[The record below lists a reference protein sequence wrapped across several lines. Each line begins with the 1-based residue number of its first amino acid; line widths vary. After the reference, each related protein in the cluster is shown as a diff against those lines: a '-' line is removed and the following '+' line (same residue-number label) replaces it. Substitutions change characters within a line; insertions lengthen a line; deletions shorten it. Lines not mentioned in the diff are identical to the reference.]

1 MSLVSY
7 PSTLM
12 TAQLRTYAFRIVSG
26 LLLAAGLELH
36 AEPIHLVRPEATVHA
51 GTADELTSVIDGVTA
66 GPRGWSPAPKVSEPQ
81 ALVVRCERPVEADAL
96 DIALFFLAGRPMN
109 AIADFALS
117 YTTDAEPSLVGNWQ
131 PLEILRFS
139 AEVTSLRR
147 AGPGRLVSESPPRL
161 MTGTVP
167 DDVYRVEAL
176 LPGRHATGF
185 RLDVFPVK
193 PYDSDTP
200 GLSWHAPHDFSLT
213 EFRIA
218 EHARETTNI
227 ALQRPV
233 KASHPLEILMVPGAL
248 TDGLPATIA
257 HPGKADLGADF
268 WFEIDLG
275 RVVQFDH
282 IGLRTRGDDYLDRFS
297 QMKLRS
303 HDEDP
308 SAGAAP
314 VWEGMIRADGSHP
327 ARGEV
332 DIVRAGMGQGTFR
345 GRYLRISTDSP
356 VPFSPQLAEVEVYE
370 TRRPEVI
377 AAQADGREIPVMERL
392 ELPPG
397 TRRLSLRLRIPQSG
411 MPADV
416 RFRWRLRG
424 DLEAW
429 QDSYLM
435 NIDMPCPPPGKTT
448 FEAQA
453 LHSDGQWDAS
463 VYRLPVVARQPLW
476 ETGAFRWLGGGFI
489 VLSAA
494 GLGILGSRRRTARK
508 LARMK
513 AETAL
518 ANERSRIAR
527 DIHDDLGVSLT
538 QIAMQCEVMEDDF
551 DHPEHM
557 HQHLAE
563 LSNSA
568 RAVTRA
574 VDEIVWA
581 VTPGNDTLEKFT
593 TFIGQFVQNCLRPTG
608 LACRL
613 ALPAEL
619 PDLPMEA
626 TLRHHLYLV
635 IREALNNI
643 IRHAHA
649 QTVHFTLTLAGRT
662 LTLTLTDDGAG
673 FDPSP
678 DAIPAGERL
687 FSGNG
692 LSNMRKRM
700 EEIGGT
706 LEIVSAPGRGTTLTL
721 LLKL

>member
-1 MSLVSY
+1 MISRSFAYWVK
-7 PSTLM
+7 
-12 TAQLRTYAFRIVSG
+12 RV
-26 LLLAAGLELH
+26 LLLCLWTLLD
-36 AEPIHLVRPEATVHA
+36 AEPLRLMHPEATYHA
-51 GTADELTSVIDGVTA
+51 GAEDELAFVVDGVA
-66 GPRGWSPAPKVSEPQ
+66 VGPRGWSPAPKVSEPH
-81 ALVVRCERPVEADAL
+81 ALVVRCERPVEADEL

-117 YTTDAEPSLVGNWQ
+117 YTTDAEPSLTGNWQ

-147 AGPGRLVSESPPRL
+147 VSPGRLISDSPPRL
-161 MTGTVP
+161 MTGTVQ
-167 DDVYRVEAL
+167 DDVYRIEAL
-176 LPGRHATGF
+176 LTGRHATGF

-193 PYDSDTP
+193 PHDREMP
-200 GLSWHAPHDFSLT
+200 GLSWHAPYDFSLT
-213 EFRIA
+213 EFRVA
-218 EHARETTNI
+218 EHVRETTNI

-233 KASHPLEILMVPGAL
+233 KSSHPLEVLMVPDAL

-275 RVVQFDH
+275 RVIHFDH

-297 QMKLRS
+297 RIRVRS

-308 SAGAAP
+308 AAGAAP
-314 VWEGMIRADGSHP
+314 IWEGMIRGDGTHP

-332 DIVRAGMGQGTFR
+332 DIVRTGMGQGPFR

-356 VPFSPQLAEVEVYE
+356 VPYSPQLAEVEVYE
-370 TRRPEVI
+370 TRQPEVI
-377 AAQADGREIPVMERL
+377 AAQADGREIPVNGRL

-397 TRRLSLRLRIPQSG
+397 TRRLSLRLRISQSG

-416 RFRWRLRG
+416 RFRWRLRD
-424 DLEAW
+424 DLDTW

-435 NIDMPCPPPGKTT
+435 NIDMPCPPPGQTT

-463 VYRLPVVARQPLW
+463 VYRLPVVARQHFW
-476 ETGAFRWLGGGFI
+476 ETGAFRWLGGGAI

-551 DHPEHM
+551 DHPEQM

-563 LSNSA
+563 LSSSA
-568 RAVTRA
+568 RALTRA

-593 TFIGQFVQNCLRPTG
+593 AFIGQFVQNCLRPTG

-619 PDLPMEA
+619 PSIPMEA
-626 TLRHHLYLV
+626 TIRHHLYLV

-649 QTVHFTLTLAGRT
+649 QTVHFNLSLAGRT
-662 LTLTLTDDGAG
+662 LTLSLTDDGAG

-687 FSGNG
+687 FRGNG

-700 EEIGGT
+700 DEIGGT
-706 LEIVSAPGRGTTLTL
+706 LEIVSSSGLGTTLIL
-721 LLKL
+721 QLKLS

>member
-1 MSLVSY
+1 
-7 PSTLM
+7 
-12 TAQLRTYAFRIVSG
+12 
-26 LLLAAGLELH
+26 LLAFPALPLV
-36 AEPIHLVRPEATVHA
+36 AEPLRLTHPEATFHA
-51 GTADELTSVIDGVTA
+51 GTADDFACVVDGVTA

-81 ALVVRCERPVEADAL
+81 ALVVRCERPVEADEL
-96 DIALFFLAGRPMN
+96 DIALFFLAGRPLN

-117 YTTDAEPSLVGNWQ
+117 FTTDAEPSLAGNWL
-131 PLEILRFS
+131 PLEILRFN
-139 AEVTSLRR
+139 AEVTTLRR
-147 AGPGRLVSESPPRL
+147 AGPGRLVSELPRRL
-161 MTGTVP
+161 MTGTIP
-167 DDVYRVEAL
+167 DDVYRMEL
-176 LPGRHATGF
+176 RLPGGRATGF
-185 RLDVFPVK
+185 RLEVFPVK
-193 PYDSDTP
+193 PDDGMAP
-200 GLSWHAPHDFSLT
+200 GLSWHAPYDFSLT
-213 EFRIA
+213 EFRVA
-218 EHARETTNI
+218 EHIRETTNI

-233 KASHPLEILMVPGAL
+233 KASHPLEILMVPDAL

-257 HPGKADLGADF
+257 HPGKGDLGSDF

-275 RVVQFDH
+275 RVVHFDH
-282 IGLRTRGDDYLDRFS
+282 LGLRTRGDDYLDRLS
-297 QMKLRS
+297 QVWVRS
-303 HDEDP
+303 YDEEP
-308 SAGAAP
+308 AAGLAP
-314 VWEGMIRADGSHP
+314 VWEGLLRADGSYP

-332 DIVRAGMGQGTFR
+332 DIVRAEMGQGNFQ
-345 GRYLRISTDSP
+345 GRYLRISSESK

-377 AAQADGREIPVMERL
+377 AALADGRGIPVTDRL

-397 TRRLSLRLRIPQSG
+397 TRRLSLRLRIPQAG
-411 MPADV
+411 MPAGV

-424 DLEAW
+424 DLETW
-429 QDSYLM
+429 QDSHLM
-435 NIDMPCPPPGKTT
+435 SIDMPSPPPGKTT

-453 LHSDGQWDAS
+453 LHSDGQWDAT
-463 VYRLPVVARQPLW
+463 VYRLPVVTRQHLW
-476 ETGAFRWLGGGFI
+476 ETSVFRWVGGGAI

-494 GLGILGSRRRTARK
+494 GLGILGSRRRNARK

-527 DIHDDLGVSLT
+527 DIHDDLGVSLS

-551 DHPEHM
+551 DKPQQM
-557 HQHLAE
+557 RQHVAE
-563 LSNSA
+563 LSSSA

-593 TFIGQFVQNCLRPTG
+593 AFIGQFVENCLRPTG
-608 LACRL
+608 IACRL
-613 ALPAEL
+613 ALPDEV
-619 PDLPMEA
+619 PHIPMEA

-649 QTVHFTLTLAGRT
+649 QTVHFTLTLEERT
-662 LTLTLTDDGAG
+662 LTLVLSDDGAG

-678 DAIPAGERL
+678 DAIPAGER
-687 FSGNG
+687 FYGGNG

-700 EEIGGT
+700 DEIGGT
-706 LEIVSAPGRGTTLTL
+706 LEIVSAPGRGTALTL
-721 LLKL
+721 QLKF

>member
-1 MSLVSY
+1 L
-7 PSTLM
+7 
-12 TAQLRTYAFRIVSG
+12 
-26 LLLAAGLELH
+26 
-36 AEPIHLVRPEATVHA
+36 
-51 GTADELTSVIDGVTA
+51 
-66 GPRGWSPAPKVSEPQ
+66 
-81 ALVVRCERPVEADAL
+81 
-96 DIALFFLAGRPMN
+96 N

-117 YTTDAEPSLVGNWQ
+117 YTTDAEPTLAGNWQ
-131 PLEILRFS
+131 ALEIQRFS
-139 AEVTSLRR
+139 AEVITLRR
-147 AGPGRLVSESPPRL
+147 AGPGRLTSDPPPNR

-167 DDVYRVEAL
+167 DDVYRVEVL
-176 LPGRHATGF
+176 LPGGRATGF
-185 RLDVFPVK
+185 RLEVFPVK
-193 PYDSDTP
+193 LDANQAA
-200 GLSWHAPHDFSLT
+200 GLSWYPPYDFSLT
-213 EFRIA
+213 EFRVA

-257 HPGKADLGADF
+257 HPGKGDLGSNF

-275 RVVQFDH
+275 RLVHFDH
-282 IGLRTRGDDYLDRFS
+282 IGLRTRGDEYLDRFS
-297 QMKLRS
+297 QMKVRS

-314 VWEGMIRADGSHP
+314 VWVGMVRADGSHP

-332 DIVRAGMGQGTFR
+332 DIVRAGMGQGTFQ
-345 GRYLRISTDSP
+345 GRYLRISSESK

-370 TRRPEVI
+370 TRRAEVI
-377 AAQADGREIPVMERL
+377 AAQADGREIPVTDRL

-397 TRRLSLRLRIPQSG
+397 TRRLSLRLRIPQTG

-424 DLEAW
+424 DLETW

-435 NIDMPCPPPGKTT
+435 NIDMPCPPPGNTT

-453 LHSDGQWDAS
+453 LHSDGQWDAT
-463 VYRLPVVARQPLW
+463 VYRLPVVARQHLW
-476 ETGAFRWLGGGFI
+476 QTGVFRWLGGGAI

-494 GLGILGSRRRTARK
+494 GLGILGSRRRNARK

-538 QIAMQCEVMEDDF
+538 QIAMQCEVMQDDF
-551 DHPEHM
+551 DHPQQM
-557 HQHLAE
+557 RQHVAE
-563 LSNSA
+563 LSGSA

-593 TFIGQFVQNCLRPTG
+593 AFIGQFVENCLRPTG

-619 PDLPMEA
+619 PQIPMEA

-649 QTVHFTLTLAGRT
+649 QTVHFTLTLEERT
-662 LTLTLTDDGAG
+662 LTLVLSDDGTG

-700 EEIGGT
+700 DEIGGS
-706 LEIVSAPGRGTTLTL
+706 LEITTAVGRGTTLILTL
-721 LLKL
+721 NLAC

>member
-1 MSLVSY
+1 MAAKDYGVTDRFPLLIPALSCFVI
-7 PSTLM
+7 PKPDDHP
-12 TAQLRTYAFRIVSG
+12 APPIRVARRFRP
-26 LLLAAGLELH
+26 AAGRRVAVAAEL
-36 AEPIHLVRPEATVHA
+36 IHLVQPVATFHA
-51 GTADELTSVIDGVTA
+51 GSFDELACVIDGVTA
-66 GPRGWSPAPKVSEPQ
+66 GPRGWSPAPKVTEPQ
-81 ALVVRCERPVEADAL
+81 ALVVRCERPVEADGL
-96 DIALFFLAGRPMN
+96 DIALFFLAGRPLN

-117 YTTDAEPSLVGNWQ
+117 YTTDAEPSLAGNWQ
-131 PLEILRFS
+131 PLEIQRFS
-139 AEVTSLRR
+139 AEVITLRR
-147 AGPGRLVSESPPRL
+147 AGPGRLSSEQPPSQ
-161 MTGTVP
+161 MTGVVP
-167 DDVYRVEAL
+167 DDVYRVEVL
-176 LPGRHATGF
+176 LPGGRATGF

-193 PYDSDTP
+193 PDANQAA
-200 GLSWHAPHDFSLT
+200 GLSWYPPYDFSLT
-213 EFRIA
+213 EFRVA
-218 EHARETTNI
+218 EHVRETTNI

-257 HPGKADLGADF
+257 HPGKADLGSDF

-297 QMKLRS
+297 RIRVRS

-308 SAGAAP
+308 AAGAAP
-314 VWEGMIRADGSHP
+314 VWEGMIRVDGTHP

-377 AAQADGREIPVMERL
+377 AAQADGREIPVTERL

-397 TRRLSLRLRIPQSG
+397 TRRINLRLRIPQSG

-424 DLEAW
+424 DLETW

-453 LHSDGQWDAS
+453 LHSNGQWDATI
-463 VYRLPVVARQPLW
+463 YRLPVVARLHLW
-476 ETGAFRWLGGGFI
+476 ETGAFRWLGGGVI

-494 GLGILGSRRRTARK
+494 GLGILGSRRRITRK

-527 DIHDDLGVSLT
+527 DIHDDLGISLT
-538 QIAMQCEVMEDDF
+538 QIAMQCEVIEDDF
-551 DHPEHM
+551 DHPEQM
-557 HQHLAE
+557 RQHVAE

-593 TFIGQFVQNCLRPTG
+593 AFIGQFVQNALRPAG

-613 ALPAEL
+613 DCP
-619 PDLPMEA
+619 PSCRIYRWRPQCG
-626 TLRHHLYLV
+626 
-635 IREALNNI
+635 I
-643 IRHAHA
+643 ISIWSFARRSTTSSAM
-649 QTVHFTLTLAGRT
+649 R
-662 LTLTLTDDGAG
+662 
-673 FDPSP
+673 
-678 DAIPAGERL
+678 
-687 FSGNG
+687 
-692 LSNMRKRM
+692 MRKPC
-700 EEIGGT
+700 ISPLLSWT
-706 LEIVSAPGRGTTLTL
+706 GR
-721 LLKL
+721 

>member
-1 MSLVSY
+1 
-7 PSTLM
+7 
-12 TAQLRTYAFRIVSG
+12 
-26 LLLAAGLELH
+26 LANG
-36 AEPIHLVRPEATVHA
+36 
-51 GTADELTSVIDGVTA
+51 
-66 GPRGWSPAPKVSEPQ
+66 
-81 ALVVRCERPVEADAL
+81 
-96 DIALFFLAGRPMN
+96 
-109 AIADFALS
+109 
-117 YTTDAEPSLVGNWQ
+117 
-131 PLEILRFS
+131 LEILRFN
-139 AEVTSLRR
+139 AEVTTLRR
-147 AGPGRLVSESPPRL
+147 AGPGRLVSETPPQL

-167 DDVYRVEAL
+167 DDVYRIEAL

-185 RLDVFPVK
+185 RLDVFPVN
-193 PYDSDTP
+193 PQGSGTP
-200 GLSWHAPHDFSLT
+200 GLSWHAPYDFSLT

-257 HPGKADLGADF
+257 HPGKGDLGSDF

-297 QMKLRS
+297 RIWVRS
-303 HDEDP
+303 HDENP
-308 SAGAAP
+308 SAGAVA
-314 VWEGMIRADGSHP
+314 VWEGMARADGTHP

-332 DIVRAGMGQGTFR
+332 DVVRAEMGQGTFR
-345 GRYLRISTDSP
+345 GRFLRISTDSP

-377 AAQADGREIPVMERL
+377 VALADGREIPVKERL

-397 TRRLSLRLRIPQSG
+397 TRRISLRLRIPQPG
-411 MPADV
+411 MPEDV
-416 RFRWRLRG
+416 RFRWQLRD
-424 DLEAW
+424 DLDTW

-435 NIDMPCPPPGKTT
+435 NIEMPCPPPGKST

-463 VYRLPVVARQPLW
+463 VYRLPIIVRQHLW
-476 ETGAFRWLGGGFI
+476 ETGVFRWIGGAVI
-489 VLSAA
+489 VFSSV
-494 GLGILGSRRRTARK
+494 GLGILSSRRRSARK
-508 LARMK
+508 LTRMQ

-551 DHPEHM
+551 DHPEQM
-557 HQHLAE
+557 RQHVAE

-593 TFIGQFVQNCLRPTG
+593 AFIGQFVQNCLKPTG

-613 ALPAEL
+613 DLPAEL
-619 PDLPMEA
+619 PSIPMEA

-635 IREALNNI
+635 IREALHNI

-649 QTVHFTLTLAGRT
+649 QTVHFSLVLDEATLILK
-662 LTLTLTDDGAG
+662 LTDDGCG
-673 FDPSP
+673 FDSTQ
-678 DAIPAGERL
+678 DSIPAEERL
-687 FSGNG
+687 SSGNG

-700 EEIGGT
+700 DEIGGT
-706 LEIVSAPGRGTTLTL
+706 LEIISAPGSGTTLTL
-721 LLKL
+721 RKRINHDSLQVVF